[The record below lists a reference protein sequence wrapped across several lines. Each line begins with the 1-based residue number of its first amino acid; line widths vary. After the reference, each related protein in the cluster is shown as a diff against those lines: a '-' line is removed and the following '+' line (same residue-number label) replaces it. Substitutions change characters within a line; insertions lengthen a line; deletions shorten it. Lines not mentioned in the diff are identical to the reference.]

1 MDNVRELAVDAEGD
15 WDAFV
20 DSCPEATFFHRA
32 GWRRVIEKSFGQKTH
47 FICTERDGCITSV
60 LPLVHCRSRLFGN
73 RLVANAFC
81 VAGAPATVDDAARD
95 ALDQR
100 AEDLLGKLD
109 ADYIEYRDPSRPHAD
124 WPCKEGLYATF
135 DREIEADEDD
145 NLKQIP
151 RKQRAAVRKAL
162 KAELIDS
169 IDENTDRF
177 FDLFALSV
185 RNLGTPVFARR
196 YFDTL
201 LDEFGDACDILTV
214 SSRDGRP
221 LSSVLNFY
229 FRDSVM
235 PFYTGSIPEAR
246 RLGANDFMYWRL
258 MRRAI
263 ERGYT
268 RFDFGRSKVG
278 TGPYDFKRYWGFEPR
293 PVIHE
298 FKMRPGI
305 PLPDVNPNNPK
316 YRMMIGAWKRLPLP
330 VANLIGPWIGR
341 QVG

>member
-1 MDNVRELAVDAEGD
+1 MDSVRELE
-15 WDAFV
+15 
-20 DSCPEATFFHRA
+20 
-32 GWRRVIEKSFGQKTH
+32 
-47 FICTERDGCITSV
+47 DG
-60 LPLVHCRSRLFGN
+60 
-73 RLVANAFC
+73 
-81 VAGAPATVDDAARD
+81 
-95 ALDQR
+95 
-100 AEDLLGKLD
+100 

-124 WPCKEGLYATF
+124 WPRKEGLYATF
-135 DREIEADEDD
+135 DRNIEANEDD

-151 RKQRAAVRKAL
+151 RKQRAVVRKSL
-162 KAELIDS
+162 KAELVDS
-169 IDENTDRF
+169 LDDGVDRF
-177 FDLFALSV
+177 FGLFALSV

-196 YFDTL
+196 YFANL
-201 LDEFGDACDILTV
+201 LEEFGEACDVLTV
-214 SSRDGRP
+214 SSQDGCP

-235 PFYTGSIPEAR
+235 PFYTGSVPEAR

-258 MRRAI
+258 MRRAV

-268 RFDFGRSKVG
+268 RFDFGRSKVD

-298 FKMRPGI
+298 FKMRPGV

-316 YRMMIGAWKRLPLP
+316 YRLMIAAWKRLPLP

>member
-1 MDNVRELAVDAEGD
+1 MDNVHELGDDVEAD

-20 DSCPEATFFHRA
+20 DSCSEATFFHRA
-32 GWRRVIEKSFGQKTH
+32 GWRRVIENSFGQKAY
-47 FICTERDGCITSV
+47 FLYAERDGRITGI

-73 RLVANAFC
+73 RLIANAFC
-81 VAGAPATVDDAARD
+81 VAGAPAAVDDEARD
-95 ALDQR
+95 VLDRR
-100 AEDLLGKLD
+100 ADELLGTLD

-124 WPCKEGLYATF
+124 WPSKEGLCATF
-135 DREIEADEDD
+135 DREIEADEDQ

-151 RKQRAAVRKAL
+151 RKQRAVVRKAL
-162 KAELIDS
+162 KADLTDS
-169 IDENTDRF
+169 IDEKTDRF
-177 FDLFALSV
+177 FGLFALSV
-185 RNLGTPVFARR
+185 RNLGTPVFAQR
-196 YFDTL
+196 YFDNL
-201 LDEFGDACDILTV
+201 LGEFGDACDILTV
-214 SSRDGRP
+214 SARDGRP

-235 PFYTGSIPEAR
+235 PFYTGSVPDAR

-293 PVIHE
+293 PVVHE
-298 FKMRPGI
+298 FKMKPGV
-305 PLPDVNPNNPK
+305 PMPDVNPNNPK
-316 YRMMIGAWKRLPLP
+316 YRMMIAAWKRLPLP
-330 VANLIGPWIGR
+330 VANLIGPWVGR